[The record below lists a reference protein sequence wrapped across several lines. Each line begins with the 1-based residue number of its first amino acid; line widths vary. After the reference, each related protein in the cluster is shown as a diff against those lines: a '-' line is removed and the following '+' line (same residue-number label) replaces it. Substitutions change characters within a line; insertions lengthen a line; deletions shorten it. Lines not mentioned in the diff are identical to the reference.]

1 MLKRKLLTISYD
13 DATEG
18 GKAVE
23 AIRNYSAKTG
33 IVLSHLGRTA
43 FVDLTKKLKIDMK
56 NFKILFAS
64 SDPVY

>member
-56 NFKILFAS
+56 
-64 SDPVY
+64 V